1 MPRLARL
8 DAPGLLQHVIV
19 RGINRSE
26 IFSDDDDR
34 RQFVARLSKLL
45 VETGTDCFAWALIPN
60 HAHLLLRCQGIELA
74 RFMRRLLTGYA
85 VVFNRRHGRVGHL
98 FQNRYKSIVCDEESY
113 FLELIRYIHLNP
125 LRAELVGSL
134 FELERYPWCGHA
146 VVLGHQSLGGQV
158 VDVVLEHFSEKPD
171 VARQVYRQFLS
182 DGVAMGQRPELT
194 RGAAC
199 PEHEGLPGG
208 GALVNPDHRILGGH
222 DFANTLSKQVD
233 IWRPPPMTLDVLLA
247 KVADHFH
254 LPRVDTLRRGRRN
267 AHAQARELFCFL
279 AVNKLHYSGAKVGA
293 LLNMGAP
300 SVSRAVR
307 RGEVVVASWPEFGA
321 WWRTQI
327 KQ

>member
-26 IFSDDDDR
+26 IFRDDDDR

-45 VETGTDCFAWALIPN
+45 VETETDCFAWALIPN
-60 HAHLLLRCQGIELA
+60 HAHLLVRCRGIELA

-125 LRAELVGSL
+125 LRAELVNSL
-134 FELERYPWCGHA
+134 LELERYPWCGHA
-146 VVLGHQSLGGQV
+146 VVLGYRSLEGQV
-158 VDVVLEHFSEKPD
+158 VDVVLGNFSEKLD
-171 VARQVYRQFLS
+171 VARQAYRQFVS
-182 DGVAMGQRPELT
+182 DGVAMGRRPELVG
-194 RGAAC
+194 GATC
-199 PEHEGLPGG
+199 HEQEDSPND
-208 GALVNPDHRILGGH
+208 GALVKSDHRVLGGIG
-222 DFANTLSKQVD
+222 FGETLSRRVD
-233 IWRPPPMTLDVLLA
+233 IKRPSTMTLEVLLA
-247 KVADHFH
+247 RVVDHFH
-254 LPRVDTLRRGRRN
+254 LPLADTLRRGRRN

-279 AVNKLHYSGAKVGA
+279 AVRQLYYSGAIVGA
-293 LLNMGAP
+293 MLNMGVP

-307 RGEVVVASWPEFGA
+307 RGEALVASWPEFGT
-321 WWRTQI
+321 WWEGQI